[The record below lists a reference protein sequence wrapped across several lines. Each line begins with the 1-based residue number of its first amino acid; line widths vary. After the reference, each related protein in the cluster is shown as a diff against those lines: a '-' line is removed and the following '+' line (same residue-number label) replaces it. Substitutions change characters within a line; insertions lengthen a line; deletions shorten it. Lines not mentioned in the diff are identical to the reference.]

1 MDRER
6 WAKVRNLVEQAM
18 AVPEAD
24 RMVLLR
30 GQTHDATLIDDA
42 VKLLRY
48 DQQASAMFSV
58 VGTAGI
64 VRSDVDLRLDG
75 THIDAYRILKE
86 LGRGGMG
93 VVYLAERADGVY
105 QQQVAVKVLQEGVF
119 TAALAERFRQERQ
132 MLAGLTHPGIARLL
146 DGGVLGDGRPYL
158 VLEFVDG
165 LPIDR
170 YCEERGLD
178 TRARMRLFLRVAEA
192 VQAAHQQL
200 VLHLDIKPANILVT
214 PEGNPRL
221 LDFGIARFLTDAEA
235 VVSKTEAT
243 VRLLTPRYASPEQAS
258 GRSLGVGS
266 DIFSLATLLYR
277 LLTGVLPY
285 PLEDA
290 APLEAAQIIREVAP
304 MPPSQAASPAVRPQ
318 LVGDLDTILLQALRK
333 EPERRYPTVSAF
345 AQDIQRHLESKPV
358 HAHADSFRYR
368 ASKFVRRN
376 LVAVAATGV
385 TAVALVAS
393 GVAIVHS
400 AVLARRAER
409 VAVQQRAVAQ
419 RRLQDVRG
427 IAHSYIFDLD
437 PQLEQVP
444 GTVAIR
450 GFVLQ
455 NGLKYLEAMS
465 KENVEQDED
474 LLREVAL
481 GYIRVGQV
489 QADPAMPSLN
499 DRKGAWDSMRKGLA
513 LQQQLL
519 AKHPD
524 DLKQLSMVAR
534 QLASMEYLAM
544 TDGDVQKS
552 YDYGMQSW
560 HTIQPLLKAGPSA
573 PRFVH
578 LNAVA
583 WDIANAYAGNGEL
596 WNFGDPA
603 GALPWLDRMHE
614 VVSRFAAATPANATS
629 PFVLAAY
636 QREAMS
642 RAQVLT
648 ELGRSDEAEAQ
659 YTDAL
664 RIAEANQEKI
674 EDKQSLKV
682 IRESY
687 AEFALRRGDLL
698 TVNKLAPSLVLEED
712 DGKPHDRILDAT
724 IADALCELAR
734 IDFAN
739 GRMAPGLGRMNRSL
753 ATFEGLYKD
762 DPLDATGTAVMAHDL
777 YQLGQQKS
785 LPAGKRREMYER
797 SIAVTQ
803 GYAKGHPEALSAAAL
818 MGQCELGLAQ
828 LAKDPG
834 ERKVHTS
841 RAENELNKV
850 VNAHPENVEAAMY
863 LSRSQALE

>member
-24 RMVLLR
+24 RMVLMR

-58 VGTAGI
+58 VGTASI
-64 VRSDVDLRLDG
+64 LRSDVDLRLDG
-75 THIDAYRILKE
+75 SHIGAYRILQE

-221 LDFGIARFLTDAEA
+221 LDFGIARFLTDAEG

-333 EPERRYPTVSAF
+333 EPDRRYPTVSAF

-465 KENVEQDED
+465 KENVEQDDD

-659 YTDAL
+659 YIDAL

-682 IRESY
+682 IREGY

-712 DGKPHDRILDAT
+712 DGKPHDRNLDVT

-739 GRMAPGLGRMNRSL
+739 GRMAAGLGRMNRSL

-834 ERKVHTS
+834 ERKAHTS

-850 VNAHPENVEAAMY
+850 VNAHPENVEAATS